1 MLSTDQKGAV
11 AELAIAHR
19 AAELG
24 VGVWHSFTVERY
36 DLIFD
41 LRDELVRVQCKWAA
55 RHGDVLIVRCCSHR
69 RNCDGLV
76 RRRYLPGEIDAFAA
90 YCPELDRCYFLPYER
105 FAGRSAIQLRL
116 SPTKNNQMLGIN
128 WAEDFEF
135 AARLRRHGAIAQLGE
150 RRRGTPKVA
159 GSSPAGST
167 PLSGFAESGDLAPL
181 GQPL

>member
-90 YCPELDRCYFLPYER
+90 YCPELDRCYF
-105 FAGRSAIQLRL
+105 
-116 SPTKNNQMLGIN
+116 SPTSASRGEVQFSCDSRRRKTTKCSESTGPRISSSRL
-128 WAEDFEF
+128 DF
-135 AARLRRHGAIAQLGE
+135 AATG
-150 RRRGTPKVA
+150 P
-159 GSSPAGST
+159 
-167 PLSGFAESGDLAPL
+167 
-181 GQPL
+181 